1 MSERTLLVVG
11 ATGLLG
17 RAALLHFK
25 GLAGWRV
32 LGMSRRTA
40 DVDGVEHLEADLM
53 DPASVARHRDAL
65 ASVTHVLYA
74 ALFEMEDLIG
84 GWRHQE
90 QMDTNLAMFKNL
102 LGPLESVATNLAHVA
117 ILQGTKAYG
126 IHVEP
131 MRAPARERW
140 PRHDHENFYWLQ
152 EDYLIDRQADQRQA
166 GKSWTYSIWRPQ
178 VVFGHAVGSPM
189 NLLGAI
195 AVYASMCKEKGEPCR
210 YPGGIPVITEATD
223 ARLLAR
229 AMEWSADNPDAAA
242 NQTFNITNG
251 EVLIWPN
258 LWPFVCDYFGVEE
271 GEPIPQ
277 FLAET
282 MPEREALWAEMV
294 QKHDLAPYT
303 LKQLIGGSWQFLDRA
318 TRPTGGP
325 VPPSIVSNI
334 KLRQAGF
341 PDCYDNEQSLTHWFD
356 EMRRT
361 RVIPG
366 D

>member
-1 MSERTLLVVG
+1 MAEKTLLVVG

-17 RAALLHFK
+17 RAALVHFK
-25 GLAGWRV
+25 DLPGWRV
-32 LGMSRRTA
+32 LGMSRRA
-40 DVDGVEHLEADLM
+40 PDVGGVRHLAADLM
-53 DPASVARHRDAL
+53 DANSVDRHRDAL
-65 ASVTHVLYA
+65 ATVTHVLNA
-74 ALFEMEDLIG
+74 ALFEMEDLVD
-84 GWRHQE
+84 GWRHRE
-90 QMDTNLAMFKNL
+90 QMDTNMAMFRNL
-102 LGPLESVATNLAHVA
+102 LGPLEEVAGGLGHVA

-140 PRHDHENFYWLQ
+140 PRHDHENFYWLH
-152 EDYLIDRQADQRQA
+152 EDHLKARQA

-178 VVFGHAVGSPM
+178 AVFGHAVGSPM

-195 AVYASMCKEKGEPCR
+195 AVYASIRKERGEPCR
-210 YPGGIPVITEATD
+210 YPGGIPVVTEATD

-229 AMEWSADNPDAAA
+229 AMEWAADNPARAA

-258 LWPFVCDYFGVEE
+258 LWPFICDYFGVEQ
-271 GEPIPQ
+271 GEPEPQ
-277 FLAET
+277 YLAET
-282 MPEREALWAEMV
+282 MRTMEPLWAEMV
-294 QKHDLAPYT
+294 GKHDLAPYT
-303 LKQLIGGSWQFLDRA
+303 LGQLVGGSWQFLDRA

-341 PDCYDNEQSLTHWFD
+341 ADCFDNEQSLAHWFD

-361 RVIPG
+361 RVIPRR
-366 D
+366 

>member
-1 MSERTLLVVG
+1 MAERTLLVVG

-17 RAALLHFK
+17 RAALVHFK
-25 GLAGWRV
+25 GLSGWRV
-32 LGMSRRTA
+32 LGLSRRA
-40 DVDGVEHLEADLM
+40 PDIQGIEHLPADLM
-53 DPASVARHRDAL
+53 DPAALDRVRGAL
-65 ASVTHVLYA
+65 APVTHVLYA
-74 ALFEMEDLIG
+74 ALYEMEDLIG
-84 GWRHQE
+84 GWRHRE
-90 QMDTNLAMFKNL
+90 QMNTNLVMFRNL
-102 LGPLESVATNLAHVA
+102 LDPVEQAATGLQHVA

-152 EDYLIDRQADQRQA
+152 EDHLTARQS
-166 GKSWTYSIWRPQ
+166 GKPWTYSIWRPQ

-195 AVYASMCKEKGEPCR
+195 AVYASMCKEQGLPCR
-210 YPGGIPVITEATD
+210 YPGGIPVVTEATD

-229 AMEWSADNPDAAA
+229 AMEWAADNPGAAA
-242 NQTFNITNG
+242 SQTFNITNG

-258 LWPFVCDYFGVEE
+258 LWPFVCDFFGVEQ
-271 GEPIPQ
+271 GEPNPQ

-282 MPEREALWAEMV
+282 MPAMEPFWAEMV
-294 QKHDLAPYT
+294 RKYGLAPYT
-303 LKQLIGGSWQFLDRA
+303 LKDLIGGSWQFLDRA
-318 TRPTGGP
+318 MRPTGGP

-341 PDCYDNEQSLTHWFD
+341 QDCYDNEQSLAYWFD

-366 D
+366 G

>member
-1 MSERTLLVVG
+1 MAERTLLVVG

-17 RAALLHFK
+17 RAALTHFK

-32 LGMSRRTA
+32 LGLSRRTP

-53 DPASVARHRDAL
+53 DPASVERHGEAL
-65 ASVTHVLYA
+65 AAVTHVLYA
-74 ALFEMEDLIG
+74 ALYEMEDLIG
-84 GWRHQE
+84 GWRHRE
-90 QMDTNLAMFKNL
+90 QMATNLAMFKNL
-102 LGPLESVATNLAHVA
+102 MEPLESAAMGLAHVA

-131 MRAPARERW
+131 IRAPARERW

-152 EDYLIDRQADQRQA
+152 EDHLIERQA
-166 GKSWTYSIWRPQ
+166 GQSLDRPWTYSIWRPQ

-195 AVYASMCKEKGEPCR
+195 AVYASICKEKGEPCR

-223 ARLLAR
+223 ARLLAS
-229 AMEWSADNPDAAA
+229 AMEWAADNPDAVA

-271 GEPIPQ
+271 GEPEPR

-282 MPEREALWAEMV
+282 MPEMEPFWAEMV
-294 QKHDLAPYT
+294 RKHGLEPHT

-341 PDCYDNEQSLTHWFD
+341 ADCFDNEQSLTHWFD

-361 RVIPG
+361 KVITG
-366 D
+366 E

>member
-1 MSERTLLVVG
+1 MGMTERVLLVAG

-17 RAALLHFK
+17 RAALAHFK
-25 GLAGWRV
+25 DLPGWRV
-32 LGMSRRTA
+32 LALSRRA
-40 DVDGVEHLEADLM
+40 PDIRGVSHLRADLTAPGAL
-53 DPASVARHRDAL
+53 DGYREAL
-65 ASVTHVLYA
+65 APVTHVLYA

-84 GWRHQE
+84 GWRHRA
-90 QMDTNLAMFKNL
+90 QMETNLAMFRNL
-102 LGPLESVATNLAHVA
+102 LGPLEDAAAGLRHIA

-152 EDYLIDRQADQRQA
+152 EDELTARRA
-166 GKSWTYSIWRPQ
+166 GKPWSYSIWRPQ

-195 AVYASMCKEKGEPCR
+195 AVYASLCKERGLPCR
-210 YPGGIPVITEATD
+210 YPGGIPVVTEATD
-223 ARLLAR
+223 ARLLAS
-229 AMEWSADNPDAAA
+229 AIEWAADNPGAAA
-242 NQTFNITNG
+242 DQTFNITNG

-258 LWPFVCDYFGVEE
+258 LWPFVCDYFDLEQ
-271 GEPIPQ
+271 GEPDPQ
-277 FLAET
+277 VLAET
-282 MPEREALWAEMV
+282 MPAMEPLWAEMV
-294 QKHDLAPYT
+294 RKHDLAPYT
-303 LKQLIGGSWQFLDRA
+303 LKELIGGSWQFLDRA
-318 TRPTGGP
+318 MRPTGGP

-341 PDCYDNEQSLTHWFD
+341 QDCYDNEQSLTHWFD

-366 D
+366 G